1 MPQTKILVD
10 SNSYFRLAKSIHP
23 FLFQEFGEEKYCLY
37 VLKELNEEY
46 GKSSRLKSKFPWV
59 GEAEFEENR
68 KHYLTIGKKQAA
80 EIKQAFDYI
89 WGYIQTDQLGPS
101 RIDAQY
107 LAHAF
112 VLKLTVVTDDRDMLA
127 VAAAFG
133 ISTKKTLELMRLM
146 CDESHISESKV
157 KELVDYWRYDGDTP
171 ADMQKDYQRLFPE
184 LTKKPKATS
193 TKKK

>member
-23 FLFQEFGEEKYCLY
+23 FLFQEFGEEKFCLY

-46 GKSSRLKSKFPWV
+46 ERSSRLKSKFPWV
-59 GEAEFEENR
+59 GEKEFEENR
-68 KHYLTIGKKQAA
+68 KHYLTIGKKQAS
-80 EIKQAFDYI
+80 EVKQAFEYI
-89 WGYIQTDQLGPS
+89 WGHIQTDQLGPS
-101 RIDAQY
+101 RIDALY

-112 VLKLTVVTDDRDMLA
+112 VFSLTVVTDDRDMLA
-127 VAAAFG
+127 VAVAFG
-133 ISTKKTLELMRLM
+133 ITTKKTLELMRLM
-146 CDESHISESKV
+146 CDVGHIAEPKV

-171 ADMQKDYQRLFPE
+171 ADMHEDYQRLFPS
-184 LTKKPKATS
+184 LAKKTKGAS

>member
-37 VLKELNEEY
+37 VLKELDEEY
-46 GKSSRLKSKFPWV
+46 GRSHRLKSKFPWV
-59 GEAEFEENR
+59 GEVAFEENR
-68 KHYLTIGKKQAA
+68 KHYLTIGKKQAK
-80 EIKQAFDYI
+80 EVDQAFDYI
-89 WGYIQTDQLGPS
+89 WGHIQTDQLGPS
-101 RIDAQY
+101 KIDALY

-112 VLKLTVVTDDRDMLA
+112 VFGLTVVTDDRDMLA

-146 CDESHISESKV
+146 CDEGHIAESKV

-171 ADMQKDYQRLFPE
+171 ADLQADYQRLFPA
-184 LTKKPKATS
+184 LAKKPKANS
-193 TKKK
+193 IKKK